1 MVLRQTIYSIW
12 ILTIHV
18 QLFHC
23 SHPCR
28 LLNVSVS
35 VGSGLGITSE
45 RVSVLPPRHHHS
57 PTLPASS
64 CTGSSTFLYPTASPS
79 LLSNSCQQAAPPLEA
94 TMFVGTQQARME
106 ARRYC
111 RAKPV
116 MPVAESFKNHKT
128 IFSIVDWPPSW
139 SGADDS
145 LQSMLDPEEDEDD
158 MPNDKGSTL

>member
-1 MVLRQTIYSIW
+1 
-12 ILTIHV
+12 
-18 QLFHC
+18 
-23 SHPCR
+23 
-28 LLNVSVS
+28 
-35 VGSGLGITSE
+35 
-45 RVSVLPPRHHHS
+45 
-57 PTLPASS
+57 
-64 CTGSSTFLYPTASPS
+64 
-79 LLSNSCQQAAPPLEA
+79 
-94 TMFVGTQQARME
+94 MFVGTQQARME

-158 MPNDKGSTL
+158 MPNDKGSTLRRQ